1 MARKAETGKNRTR
14 RIYIVLLPLLVLLA
28 AGNLFYGAVPIPPG
42 EVLDILS
49 GGGGDN
55 PAGRIIL
62 TGSRLPQAAT
72 ALLAGAALV
81 MLAFGGAVGSFGG
94 YMATVAGAMA
104 GACAVLAVIVFF
116 SRRVGSNVMLLI
128 IGIMIGYLVSAC
140 ISILNYYASADKVR
154 QFVMWGMGD
163 FSSVSAGQLPF
174 FSVAACLGLVW
185 SLLLVKPLNALL
197 LGEKYAANLGVN
209 VRAARINVLV
219 CTGLMTA
226 VVTAFCGPVSF
237 IGLAVPH
244 MARLLLGTSDHR
256 ILVPATILSGACIAL
271 ACNMLTV
278 IPGTGMLLPLNAV
291 TPLFGAPVIIY
302 VIVNRKSIQY
312 FN

>member
-1 MARKAETGKNRTR
+1 MTLRSKTR
-14 RIYIVLLPLLVLLA
+14 RIYVVLLPLLVLLA
-28 AGNLFYGAVPIPPG
+28 AGNLFYGAVPIPPSA
-42 EVLDILS
+42 VLDILS

-55 PAGRIIL
+55 QAWTIIL
-62 TGSRLPQAAT
+62 TGSRLPQAVT
-72 ALLAGAALV
+72 ALLAGAALAVSGLLLQTLFRNPLAGPSILGISDGANLGVALV
-81 MLAFGGAVGSFGG
+81 MLASGGTVGSLGG

-104 GACAVLAVIVFF
+104 GACAILAVIVFF

-128 IGIMIGYLVSAC
+128 IGIMVGYLVSSC

-163 FSSVSAGQLPF
+163 FSSVSSAQLPF
-174 FSVAACLGLVW
+174 FSAA
-185 SLLLVKPLNALL
+185 A
-197 LGEKYAANLGVN
+197 
-209 VRAARINVLV
+209 VRAARIHVLV

-226 VVTAFCGPVSF
+226 VVTAFCGPISF

-244 MARLLLGTSDHR
+244 IARLLLGTSDHR
-256 ILVPATILSGACIAL
+256 VLVPATALSGACIAL